1 MSNFVFLSFAFI
13 GDKKMDVLDEYIHDN
28 ERNQR
33 EKKRVVLDG
42 VNLKHDEGL
51 IKERS
56 VQVLIEGEFVVAT
69 SVEVLQKIVVGR
81 QVNAFELVVPHN
93 LRNTLG
99 AVFIEGVEREL
110 LDFPCTEVGI
120 VVVCDD
126 ILNEMVFRLRYPA
139 VGSLPYQHDKVLQ
152 EANLLDVQLLPVDGK
167 GIHRDRVLLRVADI
181 LAIDIVA
188 EPFIGVPCIDHNNV
202 CILFPKLSDYTVHV
216 ETLAAT
222 AWAKAEKI

>member
-13 GDKKMDVLDEYIHDN
+13 GDKKMDVLDEHIHDN

-51 IKERS
+51 VKERG
-56 VQVLIEGEFVVAT
+56 VQVLIEGELVVAT

-81 QVNAFELVVPHN
+81 QVNAFELVVLHN
-93 LRNTLG
+93 LRYTLG
-99 AVFIEGVEREL
+99 AIFIEGVEREL
-110 LDFPCTEVGI
+110 LDLPCTEVGI

-126 ILNEMVFRLRYPA
+126 ILNQMVFCLCYPA
-139 VGSLPYQHDKVLQ
+139 IGSLPNQHDKVLQ

-167 GIHRDRVLLRVADI
+167 GIHRDRVLLSVADI
-181 LAIDIVA
+181 LAVDIVA
-188 EPFIGVPCIDHNNV
+188 ESFIGVTCVYQYNIGVLLP
-202 CILFPKLSDYTVHV
+202 
-216 ETLAAT
+216 
-222 AWAKAEKI
+222 